1 MIKIKEEINLVEKD
15 DWELNLRPF
24 TEEEQEEYNKAIEEE
39 AKTPFTEAE
48 VFKLYE
54 DDEEW
59 LGGEYPGVE
68 E

>member
-1 MIKIKEEINLVEKD
+1 MEKG
-15 DWELNLRPF
+15 DWKLELRPF
-24 TEEEQEEYNKAIEEE
+24 TEEEQKEYNKILEEE
-39 AKTPFTEAE
+39 AKTSFTEAE

-59 LGGEYPGVE
+59 VGGEYPGVE